1 VYAGNDRIVS
11 TAFNQMLPKLYAMMI
26 EMKAKIRII
35 AIGRTNQM
43 LLEIT

>member
-1 VYAGNDRIVS
+1 MQL
-11 TAFNQMLPKLYAMMI
+11 TAMMI